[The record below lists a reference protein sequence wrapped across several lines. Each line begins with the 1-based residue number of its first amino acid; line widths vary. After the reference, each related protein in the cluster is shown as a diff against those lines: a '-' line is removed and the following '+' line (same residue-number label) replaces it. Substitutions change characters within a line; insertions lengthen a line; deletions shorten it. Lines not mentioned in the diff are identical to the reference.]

1 MVKRF
6 FPWKA
11 RFPWHTTCRDSSIQF
26 PSLVEAGDNCHQV
39 AKSFRILTE
48 KEAFLDLWIQA
59 LDGRGAR
66 IERLNLPGLEN
77 AKSRRNRLE
86 VSLWLEGDAA
96 IVKIKDIG
104 WGDLQPGTGLDWEFE
119 IGLAQS

>member
-1 MVKRF
+1 MTEHIFLKITSGDEEGVYF
-6 FPWKA
+6 
-11 RFPWHTTCRDSSIQF
+11 
-26 PSLVEAGDNCHQV
+26 LVEAGDNCHQV

-48 KEAFLDLWIQA
+48 KEAFLDLWLQG

-104 WGDLQPGTGLDWEFE
+104 WGELQPGTGLDWEFE